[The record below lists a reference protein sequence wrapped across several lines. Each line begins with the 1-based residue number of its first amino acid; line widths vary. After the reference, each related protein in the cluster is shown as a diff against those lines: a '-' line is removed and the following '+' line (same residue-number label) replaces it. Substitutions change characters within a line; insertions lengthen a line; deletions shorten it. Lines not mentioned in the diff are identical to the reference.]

1 MSMFTNFN
9 TLSKIKEALFEREI
23 FLLLDIE
30 DMHSWN
36 FLIDIIFELHTGKPI
51 NAHTDNTYHLN
62 NTVIPT

>member
-36 FLIDIIFELHTGKPI
+36 FLIDIIFELHTGTLI
-51 NAHTDNTYHLN
+51 YAHIDTTMGMRYSNID
-62 NTVIPT
+62 